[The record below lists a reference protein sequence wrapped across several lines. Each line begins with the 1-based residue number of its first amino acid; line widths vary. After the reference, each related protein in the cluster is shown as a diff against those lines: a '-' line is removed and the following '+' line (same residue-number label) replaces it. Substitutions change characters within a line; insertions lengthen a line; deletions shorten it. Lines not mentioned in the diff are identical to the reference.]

1 LAAIELIPDIV
12 RVIDEAEAQRQQ
24 IVMFEETLNTY
35 TNAARRAKQN
45 LNPGGVVS
53 DDYSVKEFICQS
65 VDVVNFL
72 GRRVDELIK
81 FNGAPASEQQQQ
93 LLALQAEN
101 SRLTAL
107 FNDAHSQYEKL
118 QKESDRLRL
127 ELEADTL
134 NTRTPEN
141 KRRHEVYNNLKNFC

>member
-1 LAAIELIPDIV
+1 MIYGEVKRVLVQAGEVSPDEVVDAINILAAIELIPDIV

-65 VDVVNFL
+65 VDVVNLL
-72 GRRVDELIK
+72 GTRVDELIK
-81 FNGAPASEQQQQ
+81 FNGAPASEQQQ
-93 LLALQAEN
+93 
-101 SRLTAL
+101 
-107 FNDAHSQYEKL
+107 
-118 QKESDRLRL
+118 
-127 ELEADTL
+127 
-134 NTRTPEN
+134 
-141 KRRHEVYNNLKNFC
+141 

>member
-24 IVMFEETLNTY
+24 IVMFEETLNTF

-65 VDVVNFL
+65 VDVVNLL

-81 FNGAPASEQQQQ
+81 FNGAAASEQQQQ

-118 QKESDRLRL
+118 QKETERLRL

-141 KRRHEVYNNLKNFC
+141 KRRHDVYNNLKNFC

>member
-1 LAAIELIPDIV
+1 
-12 RVIDEAEAQRQQ
+12 
-24 IVMFEETLNTY
+24 MFEETINTY

-65 VDVVNFL
+65 VDVVNLL

-118 QKESDRLRL
+118 QKETDRLRL

-134 NTRTPEN
+134 NSRTSARKCRN
-141 KRRHEVYNNLKNFC
+141 A